1 MKENVLFVLILV
13 CFAVFTFCSCSSRKS
28 KLSEKIIEQPN
39 WREVLKEK
47 LPLIGHRNWI
57 VITDMAY
64 PLQAGDGIITLY
76 ANEPYLD
83 VLKAVKEDIDS
94 VPHVF
99 AHVYRDKEL
108 TLIPESDVKGIS
120 DLRRKMDA
128 ISGSGVVY
136 MPHEH
141 LIAKLAEAQKMFT
154 VIIIKTNLTI
164 PYTTTFFQLD
174 CKYWDAERQQRL
186 DKAMEK

>member
-1 MKENVLFVLILV
+1 LFVLILA

-28 KLSEKIIEQPN
+28 KPSEKIIEQPS

-64 PLQAGDGIITLY
+64 PLQTGDGIITLY
-76 ANEPYLD
+76 ADEPYLN

-120 DLRRKMDA
+120 DLRRQMDS

-164 PYTTTFFQLD
+164 PYTTTFFSTGLQILG
-174 CKYWDAERQQRL
+174 CRASTTS
-186 DKAMEK
+186 